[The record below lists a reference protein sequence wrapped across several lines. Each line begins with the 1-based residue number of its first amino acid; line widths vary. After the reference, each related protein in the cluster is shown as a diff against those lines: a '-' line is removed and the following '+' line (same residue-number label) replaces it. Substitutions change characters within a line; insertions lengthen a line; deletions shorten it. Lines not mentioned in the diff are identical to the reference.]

1 MLRETA
7 LTLQVT
13 QTLPPR
19 TLRRLVDLQSQ
30 LSRAALNR
38 ADETGASEPG
48 TRAKLAA
55 ALIVAP
61 AQAGVQSLAVAGL
74 GLDQNRRMIVP
85 DALVSVS
92 GDGLVGAVRP
102 SRFSSFMANGRSKA
116 DAAATA
122 ATEAP
127 PDPRIE
133 KLRLELEDII
143 ARSCPLCEL
152 SIASLDRP
160 FVGDNEEEI

>member
-1 MLRETA
+1 MDP
-7 LTLQVT
+7 LTFQVT

-61 AQAGVQSLAVAGL
+61 AQAGVQSLAVAGQ
-74 GLDQNRRMIVP
+74 GLDQIRRMIVP
-85 DALVSVS
+85 DALVSVI
-92 GDGLVGAVRP
+92 GDGLLGAVRP
-102 SRFSSFMANGRSKA
+102 SRFSFMANGRSKA
-116 DAAATA
+116 DTA
-122 ATEAP
+122 ATTQAEAP